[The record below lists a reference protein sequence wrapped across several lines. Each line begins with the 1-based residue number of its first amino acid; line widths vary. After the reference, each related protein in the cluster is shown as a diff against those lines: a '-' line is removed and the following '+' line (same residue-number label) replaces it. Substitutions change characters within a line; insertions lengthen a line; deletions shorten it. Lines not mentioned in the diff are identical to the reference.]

1 MTDPLIEHPHMT
13 LSTTLAGS
21 VAVLSV
27 SGDVDMSSAP
37 LLEKKALDLL
47 DADHSGLVVDLS
59 AVDFLA
65 SMGIALLVELSKRA
79 PGNFAF
85 AVVARGSATAR
96 PLEMLGLGDVLSIY
110 PHLEEALAALE
121 GASEDSPE

>member
-1 MTDPLIEHPHMT
+1 MA
-13 LSTTLAGS
+13 LSTTVSGS

-37 LLEKKALDLL
+37 LLEKTALDLL

-96 PLEMLGLGDVLSIY
+96 PLEMLGLGDVLSI
-110 PHLEEALAALE
+110 HSQLEEALAALDRPTQ
-121 GASEDSPE
+121 GSPE